1 MIVSFGNRMARELW
15 ETQQT
20 KGLPL
25 DLERRAL
32 QLLTIMARFDTVRQ
46 LRSLGEPPTL
56 RFHKLKG
63 ARRDEY
69 SITIKL
75 PFCITFKYKGGK
87 YHEVK
92 IENYH
97 KG

>member
-1 MIVSFGNRMARELW
+1 MIVNFGNRTAKDLW
-15 ETQQT
+15 ETQST
-20 KGLPL
+20 KGLPR
-25 DLERRAL
+25 DLQRRAL
-32 QLLTIMARFDTVRQ
+32 HLLTIMARFDTITQ

-63 ARRDEY
+63 ARTDEY
-69 SITIKL
+69 GITIKL
-75 PFCITFKYKGGK
+75 PYCITFKYKEGK